1 MYVVQKKTAST
12 LAPRGARMPRTSVR
26 PGVEHSSASRCMR
39 YVQKFTHWL
48 PLWPLQPGEAFL
60 ASGGFF
66 AAAVQ
71 QQKKETVTA
80 KE

>member
-1 MYVVQKKTAST
+1 
-12 LAPRGARMPRTSVR
+12 
-26 PGVEHSSASRCMR
+26 MR

-71 QQKKETVTA
+71 QQNKETVTA
-80 KE
+80 KEEQTAKQRRYRKTNS